1 MQEQTVDDL
10 WGHIIADYYGGA
22 RGHVAIRRDDD
33 YVEQMPADFMMLYF
47 QPPPENEQG
56 LLAQLNGPVLDV
68 GCGPGRH
75 LLWLQEQGTEAVGI
89 DISPRTVAVARDRGC
104 ADVRVMSVF
113 DLDFEPETF
122 NGVIMMFNNMGIG
135 GTEQGTRQM
144 LSALLDVTAPGGK
157 LLAAVRD
164 PLATEKPVHLAY
176 HQANRDAGRPPGQ
189 VRIRYEY
196 EGKVEQ
202 WFDLLLFEPER
213 AEALLQMTG
222 WVDIEC
228 GEQEQGG
235 MYSVCAVR
243 P

>member
-1 MQEQTVDDL
+1 MQEQTADDL
-10 WGHIIADYYGGA
+10 WGCIIADYYGGR

-33 YVEQMPADFMMLYF
+33 YLETMPPDFMMLYF
-47 QPPPENEQG
+47 QPPPENEQQ
-56 LLAQLNGPVLDV
+56 LLAQLRGPVLDV

-75 LLWLQEQGTEAVGI
+75 LLWLQEHGMEAVGI
-89 DISPRTVAVARDRGC
+89 DISPRTVEVARERGC

-113 DLDFEPETF
+113 DLDFEPGTF
-122 NGVIMMFNNMGIG
+122 NAVIMMFNNMGIG
-135 GTEQGTRQM
+135 GTEEGTLRL
-144 LSALLDVTAPGGK
+144 LSALLAVTAPGGK

-164 PLATEKPVHLAY
+164 PLATDRPAHMAY

-196 EGKVEQ
+196 DGKVEQ

-213 AEALLQMTG
+213 ATALLQIAG
-222 WVDIEC
+222 WADIEC
-228 GEQEQGG
+228 SEQEQGG
-235 MYSVCAVR
+235 MYYVCAVR

>member
-1 MQEQTVDDL
+1 MQEQTADDL
-10 WGHIIADYYGGA
+10 WGCIIADYYGGS

-33 YVEQMPADFMMLYF
+33 YLETMPPDFMMLYF
-47 QPPPENEQG
+47 QPPPETEQR
-56 LLAQLNGPVLDV
+56 LLGQLSGPVLDV

-75 LLWLQEQGTEAVGI
+75 LLWLQEQGTEAVE
-89 DISPRTVAVARDRGC
+89 VARERGC
-104 ADVRVMSVF
+104 PDVRVMSVF
-113 DLDFEPETF
+113 DLDFKPRTF

-135 GTEQGTRQM
+135 GTEEGTRRM

-164 PLATEKPVHLAY
+164 PLATDKPVHLAY
-176 HQANRDAGRPPGQ
+176 HQANRDARRPPGQ

-196 EGKVEQ
+196 EGNVEQ

-213 AEALLQMTG
+213 AAALLCQAG
-222 WVDIEC
+222 WAEVEC
-228 GEQEQGG
+228 GEQNQSGS
-235 MYSVCAVR
+235 YHVCAVR